1 MIGSITELQQVNA
14 QLNEDA
20 DLIKKAKRDPGAF
33 APIYRKYMEQV
44 YYYLLARVHERSEA
58 EDLTSQVFLEAL
70 EGLASYRDDGNFPAW
85 LFTIA
90 RRRAVDYHR
99 RRKKPEIQMQTA
111 QDAPDPD
118 QDVLAKMLDSE
129 DLHSIQDMIS
139 GLEEEERELL
149 RLRFAAGLKFSDMAT
164 LLKRKESAVKMNLYR
179 LLSKIRN
186 QLEAQNV

>member
-1 MIGSITELQQVNA
+1 MELNQINA
-14 QLNEDA
+14 QEDEDA
-20 DLIKKAKRDPGAF
+20 VLVKKAKRDPTAF
-33 APIYRKYMEQV
+33 ASIYRKYLEQV
-44 YYYLLARVHERSEA
+44 YYYLMARVHERSEA

-99 RRKKPEIQMQTA
+99 RWKKPEVQMQTA
-111 QDAPDPD
+111 QDALDPD
-118 QDVLAKMLDSE
+118 QDVLAKILDSE
-129 DLHSIQDMIS
+129 DLHTIQDLIA

-149 RLRFAAGLKFSDMAT
+149 RLRFAAGLKFSDMAA

-179 LLSKIRN
+179 LLSKLRN